1 MWNVRTGL
9 IQPLFNS
16 KNETTD
22 NTGEDGEA
30 GERASVWVEA
40 EQNTISP
47 DIMERAEGRA
57 EAGEASGLWC
67 PAQAE
72 HILHCPLLLVY
83 CPSIV
88 HQSVSPL
95 CPARSARAI
104 VRTGDG
110 SRALSTGQ
118 GQPDLHTTN
127 NNTESAMA
135 GLVGGVWLTVI

>member
-22 NTGEDGEA
+22 NTGEA
-30 GERASVWVEA
+30 GRLKRASVEA

-57 EAGEASGLWC
+57 EAAEAGGLWC